1 MLQEKKIYLGPIGIV
16 NLKSDIGNT
25 DYTRN
30 LICSESYS
38 YGATGPATPA
48 AQMEQPKNF
57 GLPNSGCECKH
68 VDFKD
73 SQKQGK

>member
-48 AQMEQPKNF
+48 A
-57 GLPNSGCECKH
+57 
-68 VDFKD
+68 
-73 SQKQGK
+73 